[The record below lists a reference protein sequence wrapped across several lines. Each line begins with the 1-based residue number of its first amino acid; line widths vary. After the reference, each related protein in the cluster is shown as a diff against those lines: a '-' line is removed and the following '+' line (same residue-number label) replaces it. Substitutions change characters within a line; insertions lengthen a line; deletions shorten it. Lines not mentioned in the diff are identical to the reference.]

1 MSCSNAVLHYD
12 EGKGVSA
19 ILVLLQPLSLLV
31 PLLLC
36 LSAESG
42 LYLFVF
48 FFSYLGPSRLSWCS
62 WSPRSQ
68 GSQGKRKGFPSDID
82 DILWHFQNEDFSL
95 CLCRICLHYRRGSCS
110 RITGIWEK
118 EVLVENQCYSPLSW
132 PLYYMLQCFLHSI
145 FKCSG
150 NLEGACMSPAKF
162 QEAQTWQFSHFVGR
176 SCIRVGN
183 LRGGYVCN
191 MEWLQ
196 ITKFSGQS
204 FTSGRNKLVSYGSE
218 PLSCCFRIF

>member
-1 MSCSNAVLHYD
+1 MFICRIRIV
-12 EGKGVSA
+12 
-19 ILVLLQPLSLLV
+19 
-31 PLLLC
+31 
-36 LSAESG
+36 
-42 LYLFVF
+42 FVCF

-183 LRGGYVCN
+183 LRGIC
-191 MEWLQ
+191 LQ
-196 ITKFSGQS
+196 HGVITNHQVFWPE
-204 FTSGRNKLVSYGSE
+204 FY
-218 PLSCCFRIF
+218 FREE